1 MSDIETAS
9 GTVECPVCADDIIL
23 TDVMQNEIV
32 ECEGCAGEFEVLE
45 LDPFS
50 LEELEE
56 DDEDYGE

>member
-9 GTVECPVCADDIIL
+9 GTVECPVCAQEITL

-32 ECEGCAGEFEVLE
+32 ECEGCAGEFEVLT
-45 LDPFS
+45 LSPFS
-50 LEELEE
+50 LEELGE

>member
-9 GTVECPVCADDIIL
+9 GTVECPVCAQEVIL

-32 ECEGCAGEFEVLE
+32 ECEGCAGEFEVLT
-45 LDPFS
+45 LNPFI